1 MPADFFKLI
10 AVRFCFTFA
19 IQMQAVLLGWQM
31 YLLTES
37 ALFLGLVGLA
47 EAVPAIG
54 FALYAGYYVDNR
66 RPIPVLHKLLL
77 VSLVSAVLMFL
88 GQRNAFGLPIQL
100 RVAALFVSS
109 FLTGGVRA
117 FAHPTI
123 YTLVPSMVPRELLP
137 KSAAIA
143 SSTLQVAR
151 ISGPAL
157 GGLLFGFLGV
167 SNTAAILCGLL
178 LLSLTISMFIQI
190 KPQAANQRDPSA
202 SIFEDLFL
210 GVNFVWRHPVLFPAM
225 ALDMVS
231 VFLGGVTALL
241 PIYVK
246 EILKVDAIELGLLRA
261 APAVGA
267 FLMSAVLVYRPPKR
281 NEGRVMFGAVA
292 GFGVSICVF
301 AVSREL
307 WLSILALVASGA
319 FDSVS
324 VIIRSSAIQLT
335 SPDAI
340 RGRISS
346 VNSVFVSSSNELGE
360 FQSGIT
366 AALIGAVPTAIF
378 GGVACLATVV
388 VMIFRYPALRRLQ
401 LSSLAGD
408 SKIDEKPSSQTPAT
422 ASNSE

>member
-1 MPADFFKLI
+1 MPLDFYKLI
-10 AVRFCFTFA
+10 AVRFCFTLA

-66 RPIPVLHKLLL
+66 RPIPVLHALFI
-77 VSLVSAVLMFL
+77 VSLFSALLMFM
-88 GQRNAFGLPIQL
+88 GQRSSFGLSIQL

-109 FLTGGVRA
+109 FLTGAVRA

-137 KSAAIA
+137 RSAAIA

-167 SNTAAILCGLL
+167 SNAAAILCGLL
-178 LLSLTISMFIQI
+178 VLSLLISLSIERA
-190 KPQAANQRDPSA
+190 PPAANLRDA
-202 SIFEDLFL
+202 STSVIENLLL
-210 GVNFVWRHPVLFPAM
+210 GVKFVWRHPILFPAM
-225 ALDMVS
+225 TLDMVS

-246 EILKVDAIELGLLRA
+246 EILKVDAIELGLLRS

-267 FLMSAVLVYRPPKR
+267 FLSSLALVYAPLRR
-281 NEGRVMFGAVA
+281 NEGLAMFGAVA
-292 GFGVSICVF
+292 GFGISICIF
-301 AVSREL
+301 ALSSSF
-307 WLSILALVASGA
+307 WLSALALVASGA

-360 FQSGIT
+360 FQSGT
-366 AALIGAVPTAIF
+366 MAALMGAVPTAIF
-378 GGVACLATVV
+378 GGVACLATVM
-388 VMIFRYPALRRLQ
+388 VMLFRYPSLRRLQ
-401 LSSLAGD
+401 LNELAAD
-408 SKIDEKPSSQTPAT
+408 SKIDSGP
-422 ASNSE
+422 

>member
-1 MPADFFKLI
+1 MPLDFFKLI
-10 AVRFCFTFA
+10 AVRFFFTFA
-19 IQMQAVLLGWQM
+19 IQMQAVILGWQM
-31 YLLTES
+31 YLLTQS

-47 EAVPAIG
+47 EALPAIG

-66 RPIPVLHKLLL
+66 KPIPVLHKLLAI
-77 VSLVSAVLMFL
+77 SLVSALLLFL
-88 GQRNAFGLPIQL
+88 GQRDAMGLPIHL
-100 RVAALFVSS
+100 RIAALFVSS
-109 FLTGGVRA
+109 FLTGAVRA

-151 ISGPAL
+151 ISGPAI
-157 GGLLFGFLGV
+157 GGLLFGFLGL

-178 LLSLTISMFIQI
+178 FLSFFISLLI
-190 KPQAANQRDPSA
+190 KIAPAAANSRDPSHPA
-202 SIFEDLFL
+202 LEDLLL
-210 GVNFVWRHPVLFPAM
+210 GVKFVWSHPILFPAM
-225 ALDMVS
+225 ALDMIS

-246 EILKVDAIELGLLRA
+246 EILKVEAVELGLLRA

-267 FLMSAVLVYRPPKR
+267 FLMSAILVYLPPKR

-292 GFGVSICVF
+292 GFGVSICIF
-301 AVSREL
+301 AMSRDF
-307 WLSILALVASGA
+307 WLSASALLASGA
-319 FDSVS
+319 FDSIS
-324 VIIRSSAIQLT
+324 VIIRSTAIQLS

-340 RGRISS
+340 RGRVSS

-378 GGVACLATVV
+378 GGLACLATVAL
-388 VMIFRYPALRRLQ
+388 MIFRYPSLRRLQ
-401 LSSLAGD
+401 LSQLAGD
-408 SKIDEKPSSQTPAT
+408 SKLDEKP
-422 ASNSE
+422 AS